1 MWRDERGTLEDK
13 HVKKRIVTGFVYMLL
28 LLGVMCTSAFAADS
42 EDEMGYVA
50 VHVTAKDRDTY
61 KKVDVEGATV
71 YLYVGTE
78 VRRTAVTDNTGVAL
92 LPVTDLTDEELAV
105 ATVSATAEVSHGS
118 ASYNNQRTALYQY
131 YPIHEEDG
139 EYYRYKMELHSETI
153 DAQGNWCGEALE
165 ISDANNKVD
174 VVFVI
179 DTTQS
184 MSAEIERVKENLAE
198 FAKTFDRV
206 GMSVRFAIV
215 EYGDITYGE
224 NTIVH
229 GVDGSNW
236 FASAEDAAIILD
248 SLMLNDGGDDEE
260 TLLDALGY
268 VADDATMKWR
278 SDAHKLVFVLTDT
291 GYKNDNV
298 HGYIDMAEMVE
309 TLAAKNIKTS
319 VITTNYYSQIYKS
332 LYEGTG
338 GTSANIYAEDF
349 EDEMMELAEATIE
362 LLTKKIELVLSEPR
376 LLLNVA
382 VCYLVESE
390 ADQTDTYVA
399 GVQNVL
405 NEYANRIAEATDG
418 HVLIDKIILYSTD
431 DVLNFYT
438 KGHIAAMADIRIE
451 SSAYSSTR
459 IHSNAHIAGFF
470 KGYAVYDSTYGSR
483 NTYLRVQMSG
493 VEGAGWNNSMLT
505 KAEAYSTTLA
515 HECGHYL
522 FGFRDEYVNS
532 VGEYWSTRPAGNYGL
547 MDNNHYD
554 IEMSKATVD
563 YAYITSTTTFKDA
576 DESLHTKH
584 SWTYKEACE
593 DTLADLLTEEEVL
606 DEYYF
611 LMTEKNTDYYN
622 TGDYVGTYTKAPGA
636 DRTATYDYA
645 DLDSTDFVMLDSI
658 ISGTATSTSDVVVQD
673 VEEATSR
680 ERVVLG
686 IMGRMGCSML
696 YRIKR

>member
-1 MWRDERGTLEDK
+1 M
-13 HVKKRIVTGFVYMLL
+13 KKRIVTSVVYMLL
-28 LLGVMCTSAFAADS
+28 LLGVMCTSAFASDS

-50 VHVTAKDRDTY
+50 VHVTAKDKDTY

-78 VRRTAVTDNTGVAL
+78 VRRTAVTDSTGTAL
-92 LPVTDLTDEELAV
+92 LAVTDLTDEELAA
-105 ATVSATAEVSHGS
+105 ATVSASAEVSHGT

-165 ISDANNKVD
+165 ISDTNNKVD

-236 FASAEDAAIILD
+236 FASAEDAATVLD
-248 SLMLNDGGDDEE
+248 SLMLNDGGDDDE

-291 GYKNDNV
+291 GYKNDNI
-298 HGYIDMAEMVE
+298 HGYIDMAEMVDV
-309 TLAAKNIKTS
+309 LASKNIKTS
-319 VITTNYYSQIYKS
+319 VITTNYYSRIYKS

-349 EDEMMELAEATIE
+349 EDEMMGLAEATIE

-376 LLLNVA
+376 MLLNVA

-390 ADQTDTYVA
+390 ADQTEAYVA

-515 HECGHYL
+515 HESGHYL
-522 FGFRDEYVNS
+522 FGLYDEYLNS
-532 VGEYWSTRPAGNYGL
+532 DGESWGSSRPAGKYGL
-547 MDNNHYD
+547 MDDNHYD

-563 YAYITSTTTFKDA
+563 YAYITNTTTFKNA

-584 SWTYKEACE
+584 SWNYKEACE
-593 DTLADLLTEEEVL
+593 DTLADLMTEEEVL
-606 DEYYF
+606 DDYYF
-611 LMTEKNTDYYN
+611 AMTEKNTDYYN

-658 ISGTATSTSDVVVQD
+658 ISGTATSTSDVVVQE
-673 VEEATSR
+673 VEEETVAYK
-680 ERVVLG
+680 RVVFG
-686 IMGRMGCSML
+686 VMGQICSPNL
-696 YRIKR
+696 FGIKR

>member
-1 MWRDERGTLEDK
+1 MKR
-13 HVKKRIVTGFVYMLL
+13 RIVTGLIYMLL
-28 LLGVMCTSAFAADS
+28 LLSVMSTSAFAAED

-50 VHVTAKDRDTY
+50 VHVTAREKDTG
-61 KKVDVEGATV
+61 KKVDMEGATV
-71 YLYVGTE
+71 FLYIGSE
-78 VRRTAVTDNTGVAL
+78 VRRTAVTDSTGTAL
-92 LPVTDLTDEELAV
+92 IAVTDLTEEELAI
-105 ATVSATAEVSHGS
+105 ATVSALAEVSHGT

-131 YPIHEEDG
+131 YPIHEDDG

-165 ISDANNKVD
+165 ISDTNNKAD

-184 MSAEIERVKENLAE
+184 MSAEIERVKENLVQFAE
-198 FAKTFDRV
+198 TFDRV

-236 FASAEDAAIILD
+236 FTSVEDAAIILD
-248 SLMLNDGGDDEE
+248 SLILNDGGDDEE

-298 HGYIDMAEMVE
+298 HGYIDMEEMTD
-309 TLAAKNIKTS
+309 TLVSKNIKTS

-338 GTSANIYAEDF
+338 GTCANIYAEDF
-349 EDEMMELAEATIE
+349 EDEMMGLAEATIE
-362 LLTKKIELVLSEPR
+362 LLTEKVELVLSEPR

-382 VCYLVESE
+382 VCYLVESA
-390 ADQTDTYVA
+390 ADQTNDYVA
-399 GVQNVL
+399 GVKNVL

-438 KGHIAAMADIRIE
+438 EGHIAAMADIRIE

-459 IHSNAHIAGFF
+459 IHSNAHIGGFF
-470 KGYAVYDSTYGSR
+470 IGNVTYDSTYGTR
-483 NTYLRVQMSG
+483 KTYLRVQMSG
-493 VEGAGWNNSMLT
+493 VEGAGWNYSMLT
-505 KAEAYSTTLA
+505 GAAKYSTTLA
-515 HECGHYL
+515 HESGHYL
-522 FGFRDEYVNS
+522 FAFWDEYLDS
-532 VGEYWSTRPAGNYGL
+532 HGDSWSSRPSGKYGL

-554 IEMSKATVD
+554 IEMSKASVD
-563 YAYITSTTTFKDA
+563 YAYITKSSTFAAA
-576 DESLHTKH
+576 DRELHTFH
-584 SWTYKEACE
+584 SWNYKESCE
-593 DTLADLLTEEEVL
+593 DSLADLLTYREDKIGYRSMSEESA
-606 DEYYF
+606 DF
-611 LMTEKNTDYYN
+611 HR

-636 DRTATYDYA
+636 DRTATYEYA

-658 ISGTATSTSDVVVQD
+658 ISSTSASTSDVMVQK
-673 VEEATSR
+673 VEEENTAHKC
-680 ERVVLG
+680 VALG
-686 IMGRMGCSML
+686 IMGQKRSPIL
-696 YRIKR
+696 SRIG